1 MKLKDKIEKV
11 IERIEE
17 KTGYRFIGK
26 EFHRGLVY
34 YVFQDQFDYIDY
46 KYYSA
51 QYMREEAKEI
61 I

>member
-1 MKLKDKIEKV
+1 MKLKEKIEKV

-17 KTGYRFIGK
+17 ETGYRFIGK
-26 EFHRGLVY
+26 KIHGVTY

-51 QYMREEAKEI
+51 QYMIEEAKEI
-61 I
+61 